1 LASRKAGFAA
11 VVLAAGRGTR
21 MESPL
26 AKALHPLG
34 GRPMARRVVA
44 AAREA
49 GASPVVLV
57 VGHQAGAVREAFAGE
72 GADLLFARQEEQ
84 RGTAHAAEVGL
95 AALPE
100 SAERLFLLCG
110 DAPLLRAGTLG
121 RLARL
126 HEEAG
131 AAVTMLTAVLDDPR
145 GYGRV
150 LREGGALLGVVEEAD
165 ASEAQRE
172 IAEVNAGAY
181 AFEAAFLREALP
193 RVRPWNSRGEFHL
206 PDVIALARAG
216 GRAVLGAALA
226 APGEALGVN
235 TKADLARAE
244 EIHRRRLGDAARESR
259 PGSAIL
265 PGPSMSE

>member
-1 LASRKAGFAA
+1 MASRRAGFAA

-57 VGHQAGAVREAFAGE
+57 VGYQAGAVREAFAGE

-84 RGTAHAAEVGL
+84 RGTAHAAGVGL

-193 RVRPWNSRGEFHL
+193 RVRPGNSRGEFHL

-226 APGEALGVN
+226 APEEALGVN

-244 EIHRRRLGDAARESR
+244 EIHRRRLGDVARESR